1 MNKNSCIDYEWLVH
15 FVQEYALP
23 VNYIMEPPSGLLWN
37 AKVDY
42 NIVTTL
48 VITVFHIFS
57 VKDLSSHRN
66 VYTVTF

>member
-1 MNKNSCIDYEWLVH
+1 MIGWFTLS
-15 FVQEYALP
+15 QEYALP
-23 VNYIMEPPSGLLWN
+23 LNYIIEPPGGLLWN

-57 VKDLSSHRN
+57 VKDLFSHIN
-66 VYTVTF
+66 VYTVISLLVFLRS